1 MKKILL
7 LLSLFIGLSFI
18 PAKTK
23 PAKTIVKV
31 GALLSL
37 TGNWSTLGIT
47 SQEALL
53 LAVKEINARL
63 EQTGSHYRFELT
75 VYDTKMEPSLAQSYL
90 SEAYKTGIRYIVGP
104 QSSAEV
110 EAIRNYAN
118 SKGILVVSQGSTA
131 GTLAIPDDA
140 IYRFCPD
147 DALQGD
153 VMAEAIYGAGYRSVI
168 LLSRDDEGNRG
179 LQQSVSNAFTSRG
192 GIADAIA
199 PWPGNIADFNGV
211 LSELKKKI
219 DQHNALYGAG
229 KVAVYLSSFDR
240 AKELFNVAASD
251 PVFSSVHWYGGDGL
265 ALSSELLS
273 DPVTSLF
280 AAKTKFFAPR
290 LSFPQQV
297 NPELVNIA
305 EAIKIK
311 TGIEADAYTLAAYD
325 ALWVIAKTVTAFPEP
340 PKDFALTKEMFQKE
354 ANQYYGITGPIWLN
368 GAGDRSAGTY
378 DYWGIVAEAGS
389 YTWKWVG
396 KSW

>member
-7 LLSLFIGLSFI
+7 LIALFIGLSFTTTRI
-18 PAKTK
+18 QPERKV
-23 PAKTIVKV
+23 VKV

-47 SQEALL
+47 SKEALH
-53 LAVKEINARL
+53 LAIKEINARL
-63 EQTGSHYRFELT
+63 DQTGSHYRFELT
-75 VYDTKMEPSLAQSYL
+75 IYDTKMESSLAQTAIW
-90 SEAYKTGIRYIVGP
+90 EAYNSGIRYIVGP
-104 QSSAEV
+104 QSSIEV
-110 EAIRNYAN
+110 EAIRNFAN
-118 SKGILVVSQGSTA
+118 EKGILVISQGSTA

-140 IYRFCPD
+140 IFRFCPD

-153 VMAEAIYGAGYRSVI
+153 VMAETIYGDGHRSVI

-179 LQQSVSNAFTSRG
+179 LQQSVLKAFTSRG

-199 PWPGNIADFNGV
+199 PWAGNIADFKPI

-219 DQHNALYGAG
+219 EQHQSLYGAG

-240 AKELFNVAASD
+240 AKELFRLAANE
-251 PVFSSVHWYGGDGL
+251 PVFSSVRWYGGDGL

-290 LSFPQQV
+290 LSIPQQV

-305 EAIKIK
+305 ETIKIR
-311 TGIEADAYTLAAYD
+311 TGIEADAYTLASYD

-340 PKDFALTKEMFQKE
+340 PKDFALVKDMFQKE
-354 ANQYYGITGPIWLN
+354 ANQYYGIAGPVWLN
-368 GAGDRSAGTY
+368 AAGDRSAGTY